1 MGHYIPKNKIKL
13 KNEMGHY
20 IPKNKKIKLRNKI
33 STIDTPLSIPVDVS
47 VDLLKRYLAA
57 QKLPLP
63 SSDDRIDI
71 TKIKPVNGIPIQ
83 GVLTMEQDQI
93 PKLMDVD
100 EAIREANLPLREL
113 TFDFV
118 KSFDPNKIQKII
130 DASSRSDIRV
140 QALESVD
147 R

>member
-1 MGHYIPKNKIKL
+1 MGNYIPKNKIKLKNEMGHYIPKNKIKL

-71 TKIKPVNGIPIQ
+71 
-83 GVLTMEQDQI
+83 

-113 TFDFV
+113 TFDFI
-118 KSFDPNKIQKII
+118 KSFDPNKIQKNI
-130 DASSRSDIRV
+130 DTS
-140 QALESVD
+140 
-147 R
+147 